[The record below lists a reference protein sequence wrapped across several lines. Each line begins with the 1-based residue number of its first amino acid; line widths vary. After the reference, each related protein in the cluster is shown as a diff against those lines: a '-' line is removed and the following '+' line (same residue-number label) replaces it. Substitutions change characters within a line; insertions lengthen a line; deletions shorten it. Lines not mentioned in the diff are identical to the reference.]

1 MVFGDVQ
8 TGVAPKAPVQFFFG
22 KSQSVVLYAMAVGI
36 NTFLTENEQFP
47 PGYAPPANVVTN
59 TNLQDLSQRLGQALV
74 AEGVDISNLTGP
86 RRRDVHGA
94 LW

>member
-1 MVFGDVQ
+1 MVLS
-8 TGVAPKAPVQFFFG
+8 TNM
-22 KSQSVVLYAMAVGI
+22 YW
-36 NTFLTENEQFP
+36 TENEQFP
-47 PGYAPPANVVTN
+47 PGYAPPANVVTS